1 MTYALPI
8 TAAPTPTD
16 PLAYFGPIIAP
27 RLAAADDRP
36 YELFTLDPQTPT
48 IGAEISGLQL
58 GGDLPDEVLAELRR
72 ALLEWKVLFFRDQDI
87 TRADHRAF
95 AARWGELEQHPFYK
109 YTQPGQTDIDVATLA
124 KDATAVGAENIW
136 HNDVTWHQFPSFAAV
151 LRAVEI
157 PSVGGDTLWADMGAA
172 YDLLPEDIK
181 ARIDHLEA
189 EHDWIRS
196 FGSGMPQDAIDML
209 RPEFPP
215 VTHPVVRVIPE
226 TGRRALFVNVAFTQR
241 ILGVSE
247 DESNELLRMLYRHA
261 MRPELQVR
269 LRWQPNTIAFWDNRT
284 CQHYAS
290 SDYFPARRVME
301 RISIAGDTPVGV
313 TTVSA
318 TQAG

>member
-1 MTYALPI
+1 MTYALPG

-16 PLAYFGPIIAP
+16 PLGYFGPIIAP
-27 RLAAADDRP
+27 RLAAAADDRP
-36 YELFTLDPQTPT
+36 YELFTLNPQTPT
-48 IGAEISGLQL
+48 IGAEISGIQL
-58 GGDLPDEVLAELRR
+58 GGNLAEEVLAELRR

-87 TRADHRAF
+87 TRTEHRAF

-109 YTQPGQTDIDVATLA
+109 YTQPGQSDIDVATLA

-136 HNDVTWHQFPSFAAV
+136 HNDVTWHRTPSFAAV

-157 PSVGGDTLWADMGAA
+157 PPVGGDTLWADMGAA

-181 ARIDHLEA
+181 ARIDHLDA
-189 EHDWIRS
+189 EHDWLRS
-196 FGSGMPQDAIDML
+196 FGSGMPQDAIDLL
-209 RPEFPP
+209 RPQFPP

-226 TGRRALFVNVAFTQR
+226 TGRRVLFVNVAFTQR
-241 ILGVSE
+241 ILGVSA

-284 CQHYAS
+284 SQHYAS

-301 RISIAGDTPVGV
+301 RISIVGDTPIGV
-313 TTVSA
+313 D
-318 TQAG
+318 

>member
-1 MTYALPI
+1 MTYALPS

-27 RLAAADDRP
+27 RLTAAADDRP
-36 YELFTLDPQTPT
+36 YELFTLNPQTPT
-48 IGAEISGLQL
+48 IGAEISGIRL
-58 GGDLPDEVLAELRR
+58 GGNLTEEVLAELRR

-87 TRADHRAF
+87 TRAEHRAF

-109 YTQPGQTDIDVATLA
+109 YTQPGQSDIDVATLA

-136 HNDVTWHQFPSFAAV
+136 HNDVTWHRTPSFAAV

-157 PSVGGDTLWADMGAA
+157 PPVGGDTLWADMGAA

-189 EHDWIRS
+189 EHDWLRS

-209 RPEFPP
+209 RPQFPP

-226 TGRRALFVNVAFTQR
+226 TGRRVLFVNVAFTQR
-241 ILGVSE
+241 ILGISA

-269 LRWQPNTIAFWDNRT
+269 LRWQPNTIAFWDNRAS
-284 CQHYAS
+284 QHYAS

-301 RISIAGDTPVGV
+301 RISIVGDTPIGV
-313 TTVSA
+313 D
-318 TQAG
+318 